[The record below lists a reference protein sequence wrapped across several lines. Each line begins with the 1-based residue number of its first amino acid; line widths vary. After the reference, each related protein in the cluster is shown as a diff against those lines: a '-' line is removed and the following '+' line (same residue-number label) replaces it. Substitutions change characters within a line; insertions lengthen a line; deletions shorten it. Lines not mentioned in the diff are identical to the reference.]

1 MGVGGDPAGTLL
13 CQEQEVGC
21 VGAVPENRGCVFIF
35 CGSLAVEG
43 WTWVCVCSSENQP
56 CLVRVPRSEDRGA
69 AEPRGWSV
77 GMDTCRAARAASEGS
92 PPPPQEGGER
102 WAGGRRRSSWLLPA
116 PRRCLTW
123 HKLLTLTALNFHI
136 C

>member
-1 MGVGGDPAGTLL
+1 
-13 CQEQEVGC
+13 
-21 VGAVPENRGCVFIF
+21 
-35 CGSLAVEG
+35 
-43 WTWVCVCSSENQP
+43 
-56 CLVRVPRSEDRGA
+56 
-69 AEPRGWSV
+69 
-77 GMDTCRAARAASEGS
+77 MDTCRAARAASEGS

-102 WAGGRRRSSWLLPA
+102 WAGGRRSSWLLPA